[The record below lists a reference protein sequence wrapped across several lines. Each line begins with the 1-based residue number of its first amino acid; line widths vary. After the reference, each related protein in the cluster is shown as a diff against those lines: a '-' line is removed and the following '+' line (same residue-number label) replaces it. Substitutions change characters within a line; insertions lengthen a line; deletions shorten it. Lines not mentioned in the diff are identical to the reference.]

1 MVRWVKLANFSSE
14 WEADIVAGR
23 LRSAG
28 FEVETR
34 GNDIVGIFG
43 PGFQGPTTRGVDLL
57 VIDRELAA
65 ARLFLE
71 EMESAPDDDEYE

>member
-1 MVRWVKLANFSSE
+1 MLKWKKLANFSSE
-14 WEADIVAGR
+14 WEADIAAAR

-28 FEVETR
+28 LKVETR

-57 VIDRELAA
+57 VLDRELPA
-65 ARLFLE
+65 ARRVLN
-71 EMESAPDDDEYE
+71 EMASAPDDENE